1 MPTLEER
8 TQRLEDIEAIR
19 RLKITYAR
27 ACDANFDADTLGSL
41 FTRDGVWDGGVF
53 GHHEGPE
60 AIAAFYRSMRS
71 ERTFGLHYM
80 GGHTIDVAPS
90 GSEATGHWYLW
101 EFGTYWGR
109 AVWLA
114 MTYDDTYRKEHGI
127 WRIASTQLHVHF
139 LTPYESG
146 WAQEPMIQR

>member
-8 TQRLEDIEAIR
+8 TQRLEDLEAIR
-19 RLKITYAR
+19 RLKIIYAR

-60 AIAAFYRSMRS
+60 AIAAFYRRMRS

-80 GGHTIDVAPS
+80 CGDTIDLAPS
-90 GSEATGHWYLW
+90 GREATGQWYLW

-114 MTYDDTYRKEHGI
+114 MTYNDTYRKEHGV
-127 WRIASTQLHVHF
+127 WRIASTQLQVHF

-146 WAQEPMIQR
+146 WAKEPMIQR